1 MLNSQQISEFSFS
14 AVIGVKLVTF
24 FNKDFARDVFK
35 EFLRDFPEWISVA
48 TPCLFHVLTE
58 EQQPGWIHFLVKL
71 ESAGLEIY

>member
-14 AVIGVKLVTF
+14 AVIEVKLVTL

-71 ESAGLEIY
+71 ESAGL